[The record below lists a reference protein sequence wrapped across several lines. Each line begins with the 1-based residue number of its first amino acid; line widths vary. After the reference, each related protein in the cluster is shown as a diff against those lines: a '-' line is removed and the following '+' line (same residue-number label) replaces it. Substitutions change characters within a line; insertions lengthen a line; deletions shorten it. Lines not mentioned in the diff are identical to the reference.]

1 MRGTIGGAPI
11 CLSGPVGFTTVAIGF
26 GPFLYASSLDF
37 SLIKKIKKFLT
48 PRGSNL
54 FFPLA
59 SNC

>member
-37 SLIKKIKKFLT
+37 SFYEKLKSFQL
-48 PRGSNL
+48 PGVCNPL
-54 FFPLA
+54 FAL
-59 SNC
+59 C